1 MVSQWCHYPHWK
13 YLLRF
18 HFLIAVSHYLAF
30 VSISVIQTT
39 KWFSCFL
46 WDRRCSSSGE
56 ILFIKEQRQI
66 RGFVKVNLS
75 IAIVGA
81 VSQPF
86 SPVKMIQPKIC
97 QKLIQ
102 LWLAL
107 SIPHMAKPELQ
118 QWMPTD
124 LSLSIPHT
132 WKNRSHS
139 NGHLLTWVWWGM
151 NLTNLSQEKQKSS
164 RCNWMSQVNFFVPAC
179 AEPCFNV
186 HSAKEEISCWERL
199 PS

>member
-97 QKLIQ
+97 QTDPT
-102 LWLAL
+102 LAGTVDPTHGETRATAM
-107 SIPHMAKPELQ
+107 SAYWPESVD
-118 QWMPTD
+118 PTHGKTGATATD
-124 LSLSIPHT
+124 TYWPESGEGWT
-132 WKNRSHS
+132 WQTFHKRN
-139 NGHLLTWVWWGM
+139 
-151 NLTNLSQEKQKSS
+151 KIF
-164 RCNWMSQVNFFVPAC
+164 QV
-179 AEPCFNV
+179 
-186 HSAKEEISCWERL
+186 
-199 PS
+199 

>member
-1 MVSQWCHYPHWK
+1 MYPGQCYSRGIQNKWLLTPVRGELCLHSNTSLSHMVSQWCHYPHWK

-118 QWMPTD
+118 QWVPTD

-139 NGHLLTWVWWGM
+139 NGHLLTWVW
-151 NLTNLSQEKQKSS
+151 
-164 RCNWMSQVNFFVPAC
+164 
-179 AEPCFNV
+179 
-186 HSAKEEISCWERL
+186 
-199 PS
+199 